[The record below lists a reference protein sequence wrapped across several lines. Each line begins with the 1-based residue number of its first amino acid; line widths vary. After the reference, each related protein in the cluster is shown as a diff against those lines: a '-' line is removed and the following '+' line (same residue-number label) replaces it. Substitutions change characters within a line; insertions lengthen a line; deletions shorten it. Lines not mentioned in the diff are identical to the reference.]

1 MMVQTW
7 IYSGQVTEPDW
18 GVVSSTTTALVIF
31 LLIKPTLFSAQMLMR
46 LGFPLEN
53 KIEKI
58 NTNLK
63 KHFKR
68 KYRLSA

>member
-1 MMVQTW
+1 MVQTW

-31 LLIKPTLFSAQMLMR
+31 LLIKPTLFSAQMLMI
-46 LGFPLEN
+46 LGFPLE
-53 KIEKI
+53 KKRKKI

-68 KYRLSA
+68 KYHLSA

>member
-1 MMVQTW
+1 MVQTW

-31 LLIKPTLFSAQMLMR
+31 LLIKPTLFSAQMLMI
-46 LGFPLEN
+46 LGFPLEK
-53 KIEKI
+53 KIKKI

-68 KYRLSA
+68 KYHLSA